1 MRVFIT
7 GAMGFVGSAV
17 IQELLSAGHQVLGLA
32 RNEQAAGA
40 LARLGVKVHR
50 GELTDT
56 GSLAA
61 GANACDGVIHTA
73 FVHDFSKYEENA
85 EVDHRAVTAIADAL
99 AGSDKPFVATSV
111 VTLLAPGRIGTEED
125 GRADPAIPRAA
136 SEAAVLG
143 AADRG
148 IRSSVVRL
156 PFSVHGQG
164 DRGFVPALI
173 DLARRKGVAAYVG
186 DGSNRWPAVNRLDAA
201 RLFCLAME
209 KAVSATALHAVAE
222 EGVAMRA
229 IAEAIGA
236 GLGSPL
242 RSIAPEAAGE
252 HFEWLGRFVAVD
264 QPISSTLT
272 REWMGWQPQGNGL
285 LTDLRESGYFS
296 GERRSKY

>member
-1 MRVFIT
+1 M
-7 GAMGFVGSAV
+7 
-17 IQELLSAGHQVLGLA
+17 
-32 RNEQAAGA
+32 
-40 LARLGVKVHR
+40 
-50 GELTDT
+50 
-56 GSLAA
+56 
-61 GANACDGVIHTA
+61 
-73 FVHDFSKYEENA
+73 
-85 EVDHRAVTAIADAL
+85 
-99 AGSDKPFVATSV
+99 
-111 VTLLAPGRIGTEED
+111 
-125 GRADPAIPRAA
+125 
-136 SEAAVLG
+136 LG

-156 PFSVHGQG
+156 PFSVHGRG

-186 DGSNRWPAVNRLDAA
+186 GGSNRWPAVNRLDAA
-201 RLFCLAME
+201 RLFRLAMG

-236 GLGSPL
+236 GLGLPL
-242 RSIAPEAAGE
+242 RSIAPEAVGE

-264 QPISSTLT
+264 QPVSSTLT
-272 REWMGWQPQGNGL
+272 REWMSWQPRGNGL